1 MRKIANYSLLFQNM
15 LKMPK
20 RTQIK
25 KTTIKPNPIRQ
36 NPIRKNQINNIQ
48 VSQLNSKAVRAQ
60 LKAAGV
66 DINSKQYKA
75 VIKQMMQDGKNGAM
89 YTNVQAIKN
98 LMKGYNKDGDYVGP
112 GGIIVPGMIMN
123 GIPESERHQI
133 IDISEEARQKMFDE
147 TKRHFLQ
154 EYGVA
159 NGRTTKRSEVFREF
173 QLSIPKEDRLK
184 GTWTLGEYERAY
196 HQAFYDAVK
205 AADPNWSLGQP
216 FSRKIL
222 DSVTRESVDNALVQ
236 SGNKLILPRKT
247 MDIGI

>member
-1 MRKIANYSLLFQNM
+1 MRKIANYSLLFQNICG
-15 LKMPK
+15 MPK
-20 RTQIK
+20 RNQIK
-25 KTTIKPNPIRQ
+25 RTTIKQNPIRQ
-36 NPIRKNQINNIQ
+36 NRINNIQ
-48 VSQLNSKAVRAQ
+48 VSQLNSKSVRAQ

-75 VIKQMMQDGKNGAM
+75 VINQMMKDGNGAM

-133 IDISEEARQKMFDE
+133 IDVSEEARQKMFDE

-205 AADPNWSLGQP
+205 AADPTWDLGQP

-236 SGNKLILPRKT
+236 SGNKLVLPRKT

>member
-1 MRKIANYSLLFQNM
+1 MRRIADYSLLFQNM
-15 LKMPK
+15 LGMPK
-20 RTQIK
+20 RNQIK
-25 KTTIKPNPIRQ
+25 RTTIKQNPIRQ
-36 NPIRKNQINNIQ
+36 NRINNIQ
-48 VSQLNSKAVRAQ
+48 VSQLNSSAVRSQ

-66 DINSKQYKA
+66 DINSNQYKA
-75 VIKQMMQDGKNGAM
+75 VISQMMKDGNGAM

-112 GGIIVPGMIMN
+112 GGIVVPGMIAN

-133 IDISEEARQKMFDE
+133 IDVSDEARQKMFDE

-159 NGRTTKRSEVFREF
+159 NGNTTKRSEVFREF
-173 QLSIPKEDRLK
+173 QLSIPKENRLK
-184 GTWTLGEYERAY
+184 GTWTLEQYERAY
-196 HQAFYDAVK
+196 RQAFYDAAK
-205 AADPNWSLGQP
+205 AADPNWDLGQP

-236 SGNKLILPRKT
+236 SGNKLVLPRKT